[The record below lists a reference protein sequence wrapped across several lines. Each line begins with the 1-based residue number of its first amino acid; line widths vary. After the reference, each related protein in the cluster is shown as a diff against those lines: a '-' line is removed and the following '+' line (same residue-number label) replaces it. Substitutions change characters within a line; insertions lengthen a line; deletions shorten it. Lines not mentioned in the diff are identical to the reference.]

1 MARIA
6 AARMSAEPSSPEQ
19 HDRRQRI
26 LRAASR
32 IGTEKSLER
41 VQMHEVAKAAGVA
54 IGTLYRYFPSKVHL
68 FTAVMAAQVDRLREQ
83 VSEPAPGVAPEDA
96 VADLLVQASRNLM
109 AQPVLSASMLHAS
122 NTAHV
127 ATVADTVHIDSTF
140 REILLRAVGIDVP
153 TAQDVTLVRLLMQ
166 CWYGVLQSSLNG
178 RASMADVE
186 SDIRLACRLLLAP
199 RSNASASGSGNDSPG
214 GSAGDGAASQ

>member
-83 VSEPAPGVAPEDA
+83 VSAPAPGVSPEDA
-96 VADLLVQASRNLM
+96 VADLLVQASRSLM

-127 ATVADTVHIDSTF
+127 ATVADTVHIDNTF
-140 REILLRAVGIDVP
+140 REILLRAVGIEVP

-186 SDIRLACRLLLAP
+186 SDIRLACRLLLAS
-199 RSNASASGSGNDSPG
+199 RSNAPQTSR
-214 GSAGDGAASQ
+214 

>member
-1 MARIA
+1 
-6 AARMSAEPSSPEQ
+6 MSAEPSSPEQ

-41 VQMHEVAKAAGVA
+41 VQMHDVAKAAGVA

-68 FTAVMAAQVDRLREQ
+68 FTAVMAAQVDRLHEQ
-83 VSEPAPGVAPEDA
+83 AAEPAPGVSPEDA
-96 VADLLVQASRNLM
+96 VAELLVKASRSLM
-109 AQPVLSASMLHAS
+109 AQPVLSASMLQAS
-122 NTAHV
+122 NSAHV
-127 ATVADTVHIDSTF
+127 ATVADTIHIDSTF
-140 REILLRAVGIDVP
+140 RDILLRTVGIDVP

-178 RASMADVE
+178 RASMADIE
-186 SDIRLACRLLLAP
+186 SDIRLACKLLLAP
-199 RSNASASGSGNDSPG
+199 RSNAPG
-214 GSAGDGAASQ
+214 GTGTDASR

>member
-1 MARIA
+1 VPRIA
-6 AARMSAEPSSPEQ
+6 SARPPAEPSSPEQ

-26 LRAASR
+26 LRAAAR
-32 IGTEKSLER
+32 IGSEKTLDR

-68 FTAVMAAQVDRLREQ
+68 FTAVMAAQVDRLHENVRP
-83 VSEPAPGVAPEDA
+83 PAPGTDVEVAVSE
-96 VADLLVQASRNLM
+96 LLVQASRDFLSR
-109 AQPVLSASMLHAS
+109 PVLAASMLQTS
-122 NTAHV
+122 NTADA
-127 ATVADTVHIDSTF
+127 ATVADTIRIDTAF
-140 REILLRAVGIDVP
+140 REIVLRVLGIRTP
-153 TAQDVTLVRLLMQ
+153 TVQDVTLVRLLMQ

-199 RSNASASGSGNDSPG
+199 RSNARGSTTQ
-214 GSAGDGAASQ
+214 AG